1 MIELRPYQDR
11 LANDIRSAFSSG
23 ARRPLAVSPTG
34 SGKTVLFSYIT
45 SQVLK
50 RGSRV
55 MIVAHRR
62 EILDQISATLKRVSV
77 PHGFIQAG
85 KPMSKQAAMVA
96 SIQTLGRRLDQVAP
110 PDLVIIDECFVR
122 GTMIGS
128 VPIEDIRPGM
138 NVLGWDGRKF
148 VQETVVRLYRKSAM
162 RLVTIRF
169 TCGRVV
175 TCTPNH
181 PFADPFGNWVNA
193 GGLTPG
199 MMVATVLGDERL
211 HHLPI
216 SDCIQEP
223 KETLRESSLQIQVQ
237 QPDDCQQFQE
247 ARRRDYSIQKIERNA
262 QTRGSREGFI
272 DSKSN
277 EVEARDSWWKRCYT
291 SARAA
296 ITRVCAWVGN
306 GSSGK
311 DRKIEDI
318 GISSGL
324 QTGYCQRAIDDRS
337 RSGRPLAQCD
347 FEEKSGREKS
357 GAVGVTWVESVEIHE
372 RGGAGRF
379 DEVCPDGLVYNFE
392 TSGSHTYTAEGII
405 VHNCHHAVSKTY
417 IEVFAR
423 WPEAKFI
430 GVTATPERLDGKGLG
445 SMFDRMVMGPSVQW
459 LIDNGFLAR
468 PVYYAP
474 RETPDLSHV
483 HKVAGDFDRAETEEI
498 IDTPRITGDAVIHYR
513 RFCGGQRAVAFCI
526 SVAHA
531 QHVAEQFCAA
541 GVPAAS
547 IDGSLDP
554 EVRAQRVAD
563 LTAGKILVLTSCE
576 LISEGFDLPA
586 VNAAIL
592 LRPTHSLSMHL
603 QQLGRA
609 LRPYPGK
616 THATILDHVGN
627 CLRHGLAEQ
636 ERAWDLEGREKRTKK
651 STPVE
656 TKQCSKCFAIFTGTV
671 CPQCGQQ
678 REVTGR
684 EVEEVDGELQRLSIE
699 DIAAK
704 REARREEGKCRTL
717 EDFKALARER
727 GYKPGWAYF
736 RWQARQRKST
746 VLTHLL

>member
-1 MIELRPYQDR
+1 MELRPYQDR

-23 ARRPLAVSPTG
+23 AHRPLAVSPTG

-45 SQVLK
+45 SQVLR

-110 PDLVIIDECFVR
+110 PDLVIIDE
-122 GTMIGS
+122 
-128 VPIEDIRPGM
+128 
-138 NVLGWDGRKF
+138 
-148 VQETVVRLYRKSAM
+148 A
-162 RLVTIRF
+162 
-169 TCGRVV
+169 
-175 TCTPNH
+175 
-181 PFADPFGNWVNA
+181 
-193 GGLTPG
+193 
-199 MMVATVLGDERL
+199 
-211 HHLPI
+211 
-216 SDCIQEP
+216 
-223 KETLRESSLQIQVQ
+223 
-237 QPDDCQQFQE
+237 
-247 ARRRDYSIQKIERNA
+247 
-262 QTRGSREGFI
+262 
-272 DSKSN
+272 
-277 EVEARDSWWKRCYT
+277 
-291 SARAA
+291 
-296 ITRVCAWVGN
+296 
-306 GSSGK
+306 
-311 DRKIEDI
+311 
-318 GISSGL
+318 
-324 QTGYCQRAIDDRS
+324 
-337 RSGRPLAQCD
+337 
-347 FEEKSGREKS
+347 
-357 GAVGVTWVESVEIHE
+357 
-372 RGGAGRF
+372 
-379 DEVCPDGLVYNFE
+379 
-392 TSGSHTYTAEGII
+392 
-405 VHNCHHAVSKTY
+405 HHAVSKTY

-498 IDTPRITGDAVIHYR
+498 IDTPRITGDAVTHYR

-531 QHVAEQFCAA
+531 QHVADQFCAA

-609 LRPYPGK
+609 LRPFPGK

-636 ERAWDLEGREKRTKK
+636 ERAWDLEGREKRAKR

-678 REVTGR
+678 REVTAR
-684 EVEEVDGELQRLSIE
+684 EVEQVDGELQRLSIE